1 MEMGLGWVK
10 KCWET
15 WGNWGSTVGNRSP
28 KYPKCCRKC
37 SPPQPVPQ
45 SPTWLRICKALIV
58 FFVHFPLMFWLALQ
72 GNGRAKPLQWEL
84 WVPARFPYGI
94 FWIQALLE
102 SCWWR
107 RGAAPKCHSQ
117 HRRWQPG
124 HTLLSHLHPSPIP
137 THSSQTPHS
146 FRAVQCDPR
155 SHPQSSNPSSPN
167 PTSTLT
173 LWAYIRDPNPDL
185 SASGQDE
192 KAPDLLSRG
201 EKQQQ

>member
-1 MEMGLGWVK
+1 MLQEMQPTPTCAPKSHMAEDLQSSHCLFCLFSSYVLACIARQWPCQASAMGTLGASEV
-10 KCWET
+10 
-15 WGNWGSTVGNRSP
+15 S
-28 KYPKCCRKC
+28 
-37 SPPQPVPQ
+37 
-45 SPTWLRICKALIV
+45 
-58 FFVHFPLMFWLALQ
+58 
-72 GNGRAKPLQWEL
+72 L
-84 WVPARFPYGI
+84 WD

-107 RGAAPKCHSQ
+107 RGAAPKHHSQ
-117 HRRWQPG
+117 LRRWQPG

-146 FRAVQCDPR
+146 FRAVQCSPR

-173 LWAYIRDPNPDL
+173 LWAHIRDPNPDL

-192 KAPDLLSRG
+192 RAPDLLSRG
-201 EKQQQ
+201 EK